1 MLGDIDPLTGK
12 TVRQLLESHD
22 WHALGWGAIGTVVPV
37 ERTDTA
43 DGWGRIVGY
52 VDTYAVVILYPAK
65 AKTGLHG
72 IEYHEKR
79 LVGDLPRRPP
89 EDDIQTIVDD
99 LRSQIE
105 QSIGSR
111 AAQIQVE
118 RLEDE
123 LRRRDSGSGDG

>member
-22 WHALGWGAIGTVVPV
+22 WRALGWGAIGTVVPV
-37 ERTDTA
+37 ERIETA

-65 AKTGLHG
+65 AETGLHG

-79 LVGDLPRRPP
+79 LVGDLPRRAA
-89 EDDIQTIVDD
+89 DDD
-99 LRSQIE
+99 LDTIFNDVIAQVE
-105 QSIGSR
+105 QSIGPR

-123 LRRRDSGSGDG
+123 LRRQEPDGAS

>member
-22 WHALGWGAIGTVVPV
+22 WRSLGWGAIGTVVPV
-37 ERTDTA
+37 ERIDTA
-43 DGWGRIVGY
+43 DGWGRIIGY

-65 AKTGLHG
+65 AETGLHG

-79 LVGDLPRRPP
+79 LVGDLPRRP
-89 EDDIQTIVDD
+89 EADDIDTVFNDVIE
-99 LRSQIE
+99 QIE
-105 QSIGSR
+105 RSIGPT

-123 LRRRDSGSGDG
+123 LRRSDDAT